1 MIASSAAALVDT
13 ALLGHYATASLAAF
27 SVTIA
32 VFNPVMSMMQG
43 AERGV
48 LPFVAAHKD
57 DPEALLPVVRNA
69 MWLGYAVGTLGALV
83 VGAVPLIGEMTGTPR
98 ATLDHLGVFPYLLV
112 GSVVATA
119 LGTTTSTVLIGLG
132 RARVVMKVGLLN
144 TGIGVGLSLLLVR
157 GAGPLP
163 PLGLT
168 GAGIAMLTS
177 TVVARAVAKAAL
189 MRHPAM
195 RGTRLRPGRP
205 DLPEV
210 RRLADVALP
219 LAGTV
224 LVKFVV
230 MGVLT
235 FAAARI
241 GTADA
246 AVQIVCVS
254 LSNVMYTAAVAVG
267 QAVARTVAVAAR
279 GHEVAAV
286 RRIVAVGAVLALG
299 AAAFFGIV
307 LVGWRHQVVSVF
319 SSDHVVLAGVMA
331 LLPLLLASVATDA
344 LQAVSGFGLVGLR
357 VTRPSLTWTLL
368 WFGLL
373 GVVAVPV
380 AESGGLRALW
390 SALVVANAL
399 QVVSK
404 LASFRKH
411 SALCAAAEPLPA
423 SATA

>member
-1 MIASSAAALVDT
+1 MTRRRGPWWALVATAGPLYVTMIASSAAALVDT

-69 MWLGYAVGTLGALV
+69 MWLGYAVGALGAL
-83 VGAVPLIGEMTGTPR
+83 
-98 ATLDHLGVFPYLLV
+98 
-112 GSVVATA
+112 
-119 LGTTTSTVLIGLG
+119 
-132 RARVVMKVGLLN
+132 
-144 TGIGVGLSLLLVR
+144 
-157 GAGPLP
+157 
-163 PLGLT
+163 
-168 GAGIAMLTS
+168 
-177 TVVARAVAKAAL
+177 
-189 MRHPAM
+189 
-195 RGTRLRPGRP
+195 
-205 DLPEV
+205 
-210 RRLADVALP
+210 
-219 LAGTV
+219 
-224 LVKFVV
+224 VV

-279 GHEVAAV
+279 DHEVAAV

-307 LVGWRHQVVSVF
+307 LVGLRHQVVSVF